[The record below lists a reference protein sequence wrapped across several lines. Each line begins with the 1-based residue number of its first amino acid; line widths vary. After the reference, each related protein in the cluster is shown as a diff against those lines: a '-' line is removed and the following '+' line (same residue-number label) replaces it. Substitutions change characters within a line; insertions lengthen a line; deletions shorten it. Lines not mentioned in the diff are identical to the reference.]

1 MGVNTGKTVW
11 NYFVTCLWE
20 KHFDSKGRASRR
32 EFWSFFLCV
41 SVLILLVLLI
51 CFVELVSGYT
61 WNVRD
66 EHELPIISM
75 VLGGVV
81 SIGTTSA
88 SKNVAIRRL
97 HDWNKS
103 SKYMFL
109 CLLPYLGFLLL
120 PLLPPL
126 LGSGNVIGVLVFF
139 GTITVLS
146 FAVFAFLMS
155 VAPTKGPNKYGPP
168 TDDEQSSSGLI
179 GVFE

>member
-1 MGVNTGKTVW
+1 MGVSIRAKTVW

-32 EFWSFFLCV
+32 EFWSFFMCE

-51 CFVELVSGYT
+51 GFAEVLSGYT

-66 EHELPIISM
+66 EYELPIISM
-75 VLGGVV
+75 ILGGVV
-81 SIGTTSA
+81 SIGTSFA

-103 SKYMFL
+103 SNYMYCSFV
-109 CLLPYLGFLLL
+109 
-120 PLLPPL
+120 PL
-126 LGSGNVIGVLVFF
+126 LGFFLLPFVGRGNVIGAYALF
-139 GTITVLS
+139 GVVVALNFS
-146 FAVFAFLMS
+146 VFAVLMS

-168 TDDEQSSSGLI
+168 TDDEQSSTSLV

>member
-1 MGVNTGKTVW
+1 MGVSIRAKTVW

-20 KHFDSKGRASRR
+20 KRFDSKGRASRR
-32 EFWSFFLCV
+32 EFWSFFMCE

-51 CFVELVSGYT
+51 GFSELLSGYT

-75 VLGGVV
+75 ILGGVV
-81 SIGTTSA
+81 SIGTSFA

-103 SKYMFL
+103 SNYLFF
-109 CLLPYLGFLLL
+109 CFVPSLGFFLL
-120 PLLPPL
+120 PLV
-126 LGSGNVIGVLVFF
+126 GGGNVIGAYALF
-139 GTITVLS
+139 GAVVALH

-168 TDDEQSSSGLI
+168 TDDEQSSSGLV